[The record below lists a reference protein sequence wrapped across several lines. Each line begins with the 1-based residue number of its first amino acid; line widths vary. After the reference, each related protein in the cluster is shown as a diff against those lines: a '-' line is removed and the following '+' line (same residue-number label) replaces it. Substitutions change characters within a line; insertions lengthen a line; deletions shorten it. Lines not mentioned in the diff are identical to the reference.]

1 MNGLNRL
8 NEIIDTFPE
17 ENPVKEI
24 SVLLHEILNNVK
36 LIFTSGNYNS
46 ALNALVENESL
57 FYEEYFKNND
67 RNLIS
72 EYENAK
78 GFILLKMEQI
88 ENSRNSFETALKYNP
103 VSSDACLGLGEIFL
117 VEENIDAA
125 KVMLE
130 WAVTND
136 PDNQAARLKLNSTN
150 NLVKNN
156 IINNEKSILESGF
169 EEAYELFS
177 RKEFASSIK
186 LIEDLESSLIE
197 GEEVDQNTEDITSLM
212 NLKGFNYLGLKD
224 INNAQ
229 MVFEVAVNLN
239 PNSSQAN
246 VGMGEVYYLKE
257 LDNLARNYYEKAVSL
272 NQENQLAKSGLQKLN
287 HNDEKAEI
295 SGDDK
300 VSELLNNVYTNF
312 ERGDYNGTLL
322 QADHLEKS
330 VDVNDKETL
339 SAISNIKGYS
349 YLELNKLSD
358 AQKSFENALQLN
370 PQSSQA
376 CAGLGQ
382 LYLHSNMLT
391 EAKVM
396 FEWALKY
403 NQDNKLAINGIE
415 SIKSIAV

>member
-1 MNGLNRL
+1 M
-8 NEIIDTFPE
+8 
-17 ENPVKEI
+17 
-24 SVLLHEILNNVK
+24 
-36 LIFTSGNYNS
+36 
-46 ALNALVENESL
+46 
-57 FYEEYFKNND
+57 
-67 RNLIS
+67 
-72 EYENAK
+72 
-78 GFILLKMEQI
+78 
-88 ENSRNSFETALKYNP
+88 
-103 VSSDACLGLGEIFL
+103 
-117 VEENIDAA
+117 
-125 KVMLE
+125 
-130 WAVTND
+130 
-136 PDNQAARLKLNSTN
+136 
-150 NLVKNN
+150 
-156 IINNEKSILESGF
+156 
-169 EEAYELFS
+169 
-177 RKEFASSIK
+177 
-186 LIEDLESSLIE
+186 
-197 GEEVDQNTEDITSLM
+197 
-212 NLKGFNYLGLKD
+212 
-224 INNAQ
+224 
-229 MVFEVAVNLN
+229 
-239 PNSSQAN
+239 
-246 VGMGEVYYLKE
+246 
-257 LDNLARNYYEKAVSL
+257 
-272 NQENQLAKSGLQKLN
+272 QKLN